1 MAEVPFC
8 DECGMRHLR
17 GEHIPPSKLGFAAK
31 RKYDDE
37 EEEERSKRGK
47 RGAKRGKGQGW
58 RGRGRGRGAWRGR
71 GRGRGYGRGSW
82 FDEEPASSFDPFQDQ
97 EEARRALR
105 MAKAYLGEEDPEVD
119 DRSELLREER
129 RAQMLEDEIKLHR
142 LRDDNARRE
151 AELAQR

>member
-58 RGRGRGRGAWRGR
+58 RGRGRRRGGWRGR

-82 FDEEPASSFDPFQDQ
+82 YDEEPASSIDPFQDP

-105 MAKAYLGEEDPEVD
+105 MAKAYLGEEDPEAD
-119 DRSELLREER
+119 DRSE
-129 RAQMLEDEIKLHR
+129 
-142 LRDDNARRE
+142 
-151 AELAQR
+151 